1 MLNKLKNNLNKKKK
15 QRNNKM
21 DLFKLESRLD
31 AIDKRLDKIEKT
43 LFKKDFT
50 ESDYWNGDIPDDKF
64 DEALNQYG
72 YEYTPSSYPRTLDS
86 YHAMEQDPHTAQK
99 SHQDMIPLLG
109 SDRRAYRLSAL
120 GTRREICVAP
130 AHTTNHRKCPLQC
143 RSERATRLASRRSP

>member
-1 MLNKLKNNLNKKKK
+1 MLNKLRNNLNKKKK
-15 QRNNKM
+15 QKNNKM

-43 LFKKDFT
+43 LFKKEFT

-99 SHQDMIPLLG
+99 SHQDMLDEGWEMTGDGFWVRDQVKKEESVDEMRSKIP
-109 SDRRAYRLSAL
+109 DRY
-120 GTRREICVAP
+120 
-130 AHTTNHRKCPLQC
+130 
-143 RSERATRLASRRSP
+143 

>member
-1 MLNKLKNNLNKKKK
+1 MPNKLKNNLNKKKK
-15 QRNNKM
+15 QKNNKM

-43 LFKKDFT
+43 LFKKEFT

-99 SHQDMIPLLG
+99 SYQDMIDAG
-109 SDRRAYRLSAL
+109 WEMTGD
-120 GTRREICVAP
+120 GFWVKDDVNEM
-130 AHTTNHRKCPLQC
+130 
-143 RSERATRLASRRSP
+143 RSKIPNRY